1 MDTIKIDVTVIDTE
15 KIARGKWKGITKT
28 TKPFKA
34 ETKIAAESEFMALHK
49 VLSFFEIEQ
58 NRIKSKVPNNLG
70 GYTYTLSEQ

>member
-1 MDTIKIDVTVIDTE
+1 MEIDVTVINTE
-15 KIARGKWKGITKT
+15 KIVKRKWVGITNT

-58 NRIKSKVPNNLG
+58 SRILSKVHNDLG
-70 GYTYTLSEQ
+70 GYTYTLSE

>member
-1 MDTIKIDVTVIDTE
+1 MDTIEIDVTIIDTE
-15 KIARGKWKGITKT
+15 RIVKGKWVGKVNT

-58 NRIKSKVPNNLG
+58 SRIKSKVPNNLG
-70 GYTYTLSEQ
+70 GYTYTLSNK

>member
-1 MDTIKIDVTVIDTE
+1 MDTIEIDVTVIDTE
-15 KIARGKWKGITKT
+15 KIVKGKWQGITNT

-34 ETKIAAESEFMALHK
+34 ETRIAAESEFMALHK

-58 NRIKSKVPNNLG
+58 SRIKSKVPNNLG

>member
-1 MDTIKIDVTVIDTE
+1 MDTIKIDVTVINTE
-15 KIARGKWKGITKT
+15 RIVKGKWQGITNT

-58 NRIKSKVPNNLG
+58 SKIKSKVQNNLG
-70 GYTYTLSEQ
+70 GYTYTLSEK